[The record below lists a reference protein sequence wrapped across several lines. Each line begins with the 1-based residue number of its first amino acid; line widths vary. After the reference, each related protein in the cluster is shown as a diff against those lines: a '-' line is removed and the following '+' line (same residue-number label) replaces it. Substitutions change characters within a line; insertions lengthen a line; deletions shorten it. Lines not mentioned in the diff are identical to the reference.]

1 MREELIVLRRVQPR
15 EAGLHF
21 NATMEPRRGMLST
34 GSGRRRMQ
42 KGQELELVRRASRGD
57 LSAAELLIR
66 RHQAGVHAY
75 IYRMCGRW
83 DVAED
88 VTQEAFLRVLSS
100 LHNFDET
107 YRFSTWLFTIARRV
121 WLNICEKKK
130 PASAGDASDA
140 WAARRDDPT
149 RSTSRDQEQ
158 RGLAHDALQSALL
171 LLSPEQREALVLFHQ
186 LDWPIRLIADHMAL
200 PEGTVK
206 SHLHRGRQRMRVE
219 LVRGVNG
226 VVALEEPAGSIPLF
240 ARQAVALS
248 PENER

>member
-1 MREELIVLRRVQPR
+1 MLPPRPRKGAGEAFDRRFP
-15 EAGLHF
+15 
-21 NATMEPRRGMLST
+21 ATSEPFPGRLST
-34 GSGRRRMQ
+34 SSGLVQTML
-42 KGQELELVRRASRGD
+42 KAQELQLVRLASRGD

-66 RHQAGVHAY
+66 RHQAGVQAY

-121 WLNICEKKK
+121 WLNVCEKKR
-130 PASAGDASDA
+130 PASAGDTSDSWTSKRA
-140 WAARRDDPT
+140 DLE
-149 RSTSRDQEQ
+149 SGMSRDGEQ
-158 RGLAHDALQSALL
+158 RGMARDALQNALL
-171 LLSPEQREALVLFHQ
+171 LLSTEQRETIVLFHQ
-186 LDWPIRLIADHMAL
+186 LDWPIRLISEHMGL

-206 SHLHRGRQRMRVE
+206 SHLHRGRQRMKAE
-219 LVRGVNG
+219 LLRGIG
-226 VVALEEPAGSIPLF
+226 GIVAVEEPAGAIPLF

-248 PENER
+248 PGEANR